1 MDRPG
6 LKPYLKAALLAWTSP
21 MAETPEI
28 GGKTEELVLHGEE
41 HGSGTLPQLDTSTY
55 PSQLL
60 WLVIVFGALYLLL
73 SKVLL
78 PKIANA
84 LETRQSRIAADLAQA
99 EQLNDDARKA
109 SEAYDAALADA
120 RAKANAIAQEN
131 RAEVLK
137 ELEAEQSKVDAQ
149 LADKLATA
157 EKQIASTREKA
168 MGEVENIAGQLVDDV
183 VQELTGSKPSA
194 AAVKSAIAAANR

>member
-1 MDRPG
+1 
-6 LKPYLKAALLAWTSP
+6 

-120 RAKANAIAQEN
+120 RVKANAIAQEN

-149 LADKLATA
+149 LADKLAKA

>member
-1 MDRPG
+1 MASETTSHTEVPG
-6 LKPYLKAALLAWTSP
+6 DAH
-21 MAETPEI
+21 
-28 GGKTEELVLHGEE
+28 GG
-41 HGSGTLPQLDTSTY
+41 GTLPQLDTSTY

-60 WLVIVFGALYLLL
+60 WLVITFGALYLLL

-84 LETRQSRIAADLAQA
+84 IETRQSRIAADLAQA

-131 RAEVLK
+131 RTEVLK

-149 LADKLATA
+149 LADKLAKA
-157 EKQIASTREKA
+157 EKQIAATREKA

>member
-1 MDRPG
+1 MDAMASETTSHTEVPG
-6 LKPYLKAALLAWTSP
+6 NAQ
-21 MAETPEI
+21 
-28 GGKTEELVLHGEE
+28 GG
-41 HGSGTLPQLDTSTY
+41 GTLPQLDTSTY

-60 WLVIVFGALYLLL
+60 WLAITFGALYLLL

-84 LETRQSRIAADLAQA
+84 IETRQGRIASDLSQA
-99 EQLNDDARKA
+99 EQLNEDARKA

-120 RAKANAIAQEN
+120 RVRANAIAQEN
-131 RAEVLK
+131 RAQVLQ
-137 ELEAEQSKVDAQ
+137 ELEAEQSKVDAE
-149 LADKLATA
+149 LADKLAKA

-194 AAVKSAIAAANR
+194 AAVKSAIAATNR

>member
-1 MDRPG
+1 
-6 LKPYLKAALLAWTSP
+6 

-131 RAEVLK
+131 RGK
-137 ELEAEQSKVDAQ
+137 S
-149 LADKLATA
+149 
-157 EKQIASTREKA
+157 SR
-168 MGEVENIAGQLVDDV
+168 N
-183 VQELTGSKPSA
+183 SKPSRA
-194 AAVKSAIAAANR
+194 RSTHSWQTSWPRQKSRSPRPARRPWAKSRTSQASWSTTWCRN

>member
-1 MDRPG
+1 MASETTSHTEVPG
-6 LKPYLKAALLAWTSP
+6 DAK
-21 MAETPEI
+21 
-28 GGKTEELVLHGEE
+28 GG
-41 HGSGTLPQLDTSTY
+41 GTLPQLDTSTY

-60 WLVIVFGALYLLL
+60 WLVITFGALYLLL

-84 LETRQSRIAADLAQA
+84 IETRQSRIAADLAQA

-149 LADKLATA
+149 LADKLAKA

>member
-1 MDRPG
+1 MASETTSHTEVPG
-6 LKPYLKAALLAWTSP
+6 NAQ
-21 MAETPEI
+21 
-28 GGKTEELVLHGEE
+28 GGGN
-41 HGSGTLPQLDTSTY
+41 LPQLDTSTY

-60 WLVIVFGALYLLL
+60 WLLITFGALYLVL

-131 RAEVLK
+131 RAQVLAELDK
-137 ELEAEQSKVDAQ
+137 EQTKVDAE
-149 LADKLATA
+149 LAEKLAKA
-157 EKQIASTREKA
+157 EKQIGATRDKA
-168 MGEVENIAGQLVDDV
+168 MGEVGGIATQLVEDV
-183 VQELTGSKPSA
+183 VSELTGSKPSA
-194 AAVKSAIAAANR
+194 AAIKSAISAGGR

>member
-1 MDRPG
+1 MDAMASETTSHTEVPG
-6 LKPYLKAALLAWTSP
+6 EAH
-21 MAETPEI
+21 
-28 GGKTEELVLHGEE
+28 GG
-41 HGSGTLPQLDTSTY
+41 GTLPQLDSSTY

-60 WLVIVFGALYLLL
+60 WLVITFGALYLLL

-84 LETRQSRIAADLAQA
+84 IETRQSRIAADLAQA

-109 SEAYDAALADA
+109 SDAYDAALADA

-131 RAEVLK
+131 RAQVMS
-137 ELEAEQSKVDAQ
+137 ELDAEQAKVDED
-149 LADKLATA
+149 LAARLAKA

-168 MGEVENIAGQLVDDV
+168 MGEVEGIASQLVEDV
-183 VQELTGSKPSA
+183 VSELTGSKPSSTA
-194 AAVKSAIAAANR
+194 IKSAISAAGR